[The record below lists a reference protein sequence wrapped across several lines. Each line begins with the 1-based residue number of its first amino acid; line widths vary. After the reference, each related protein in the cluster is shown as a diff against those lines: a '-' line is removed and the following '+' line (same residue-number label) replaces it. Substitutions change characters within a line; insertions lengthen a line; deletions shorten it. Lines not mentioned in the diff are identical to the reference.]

1 MAAPV
6 RPPAWPQVASSA
18 QASVQAAGIRPGRND
33 ARLAAQKA
41 FFEAALAG
49 KAPAAAAHA
58 EPDRVAPAATPLQAT
73 RAAAATEARAADR
86 LPPPGSIVN
95 ILV

>member
-6 RPPAWPQVASSA
+6 RPSVWPPAPSNIQ
-18 QASVQAAGIRPGRND
+18 PGRND
-33 ARLAAQKA
+33 ARVAAQKA

-49 KAPAAAAHA
+49 KPAPPPETEAGGPPRATAAQAVRSVAA
-58 EPDRVAPAATPLQAT
+58 V
-73 RAAAATEARAADR
+73 EARATDR
-86 LPPPGSIVN
+86 IPPPGSIVN

>member
-6 RPPAWPQVASSA
+6 RPPVWPPAPSD
-18 QASVQAAGIRPGRND
+18 IRPGRND
-33 ARLAAQKA
+33 VRAAAQKA

-49 KAPAAAAHA
+49 APKPQPSAAQTAASSA
-58 EPDRVAPAATPLQAT
+58 NAQPTASPTQAIRTATAVE
-73 RAAAATEARAADR
+73 AAATDR

>member
-1 MAAPV
+1 MASAPIRPQV
-6 RPPAWPQVASSA
+6 WPPAQTNI
-18 QASVQAAGIRPGRND
+18 QPGRND

-49 KAPAAAAHA
+49 APKPAASAAA
-58 EPDRVAPAATPLQAT
+58 QTASADRDTPRASPAQAVRSVAAT
-73 RAAAATEARAADR
+73 AASTADR

>member
-1 MAAPV
+1 MAAPI
-6 RPPAWPQVASSA
+6 RPPVWPPA
-18 QASVQAAGIRPGRND
+18 QTDLKPGRND
-33 ARLAAQKA
+33 ARMSAQKA

-49 KAPAAAAHA
+49 KPNPAISAASSSAQPAAPSASPAQAAGSI
-58 EPDRVAPAATPLQAT
+58 AATQ
-73 RAAAATEARAADR
+73 ARAADR

>member
-6 RPPAWPQVASSA
+6 RPSVWPPAPSNIQ
-18 QASVQAAGIRPGRND
+18 PGRND
-33 ARLAAQKA
+33 ARATAQKA

-49 KAPAAAAHA
+49 KPAPPPETEVGGPPRATAA
-58 EPDRVAPAATPLQAT
+58 QAV
-73 RAAAATEARAADR
+73 RSASAVEARATDR
-86 LPPPGSIVN
+86 IPPPGSIVD

>member
-1 MAAPV
+1 MAVPV
-6 RPPAWPQVASSA
+6 RPPVWPQA
-18 QASVQAAGIRPGRND
+18 QALVPTSVQAAGVRPGRND

-49 KAPAAAAHA
+49 KPAAAA
-58 EPDRVAPAATPLQAT
+58 EPEPASASPAAAPFQAA
-73 RAAAATEARAADR
+73 RSAAAAEARAADR

>member
-6 RPPAWPQVASSA
+6 RPPVWPPAPSNIQ
-18 QASVQAAGIRPGRND
+18 PGRND
-33 ARLAAQKA
+33 VRATAQKA

-49 KAPAAAAHA
+49 QPRPVTAAATRDDG
-58 EPDRVAPAATPLQAT
+58 PPRTTAAQAV
-73 RAAAATEARAADR
+73 RSVAATEARATDR
-86 LPPPGSIVN
+86 LPPPGSLVN

>member
-1 MAAPV
+1 MAAPI
-6 RPPAWPQVASSA
+6 RPPVWPPAPSD
-18 QASVQAAGIRPGRND
+18 IKPGRND
-33 ARLAAQKA
+33 VRAAAQKA

-49 KAPAAAAHA
+49 KPNPTMTSAVRDDGPPRTTAA
-58 EPDRVAPAATPLQAT
+58 QAV
-73 RAAAATEARAADR
+73 RSVAATEARATDR

>member
-1 MAAPV
+1 MAAAPI
-6 RPPAWPQVASSA
+6 RPPVWPPAPSD
-18 QASVQAAGIRPGRND
+18 IKPGRND
-33 ARLAAQKA
+33 ARVAAQKA

-49 KAPAAAAHA
+49 RPAPRPAVQAEPAPATPTATPAQAIRSAAA
-58 EPDRVAPAATPLQAT
+58 V
-73 RAAAATEARAADR
+73 EARAMDK

>member
-1 MAAPV
+1 MAAPI
-6 RPPAWPQVASSA
+6 RPPVWPPAPSNIQ
-18 QASVQAAGIRPGRND
+18 PGRND
-33 ARLAAQKA
+33 VRVAAQKA

-49 KAPAAAAHA
+49 KPNLTIAQAARDDAAPRASATQAVRSVA
-58 EPDRVAPAATPLQAT
+58 E
-73 RAAAATEARAADR
+73 TEARAADR

>member
-6 RPPAWPQVASSA
+6 RPPVWPPAPQV
-18 QASVQAAGIRPGRND
+18 QPGRND

-49 KAPAAAAHA
+49 QPKPAASAQ
-58 EPDRVAPAATPLQAT
+58 PDPAPT
-73 RAAAATEARAADR
+73 RAASPAQAVRSVAATEARAADR

>member
-1 MAAPV
+1 MAAPI
-6 RPPAWPQVASSA
+6 RPPVWPPA
-18 QASVQAAGIRPGRND
+18 QTDLKPGRND
-33 ARLAAQKA
+33 ARMAAQKA

-49 KAPAAAAHA
+49 QPTPAASAAASVPAAAPSASPA
-58 EPDRVAPAATPLQAT
+58 QAAPAFSV
-73 RAAAATEARAADR
+73 TESRAADR

>member
-6 RPPAWPQVASSA
+6 RPPVWPPAPSNIQ
-18 QASVQAAGIRPGRND
+18 PGRND
-33 ARLAAQKA
+33 VRATAQKA

-49 KAPAAAAHA
+49 KPKPSMAASTVDDGPPRTTAA
-58 EPDRVAPAATPLQAT
+58 QAVRT
-73 RAAAATEARAADR
+73 VIATEARAADR
-86 LPPPGSIVN
+86 LPPPGSLVN

>member
-1 MAAPV
+1 MALPV
-6 RPPAWPQVASSA
+6 RPQVWPPAPGNIQ
-18 QASVQAAGIRPGRND
+18 PGRND
-33 ARLAAQKA
+33 VRATAQKA

-49 KAPAAAAHA
+49 KSNPTMAQAAQGDSGPKVTAAQAVRSVAAA
-58 EPDRVAPAATPLQAT
+58 
-73 RAAAATEARAADR
+73 EARATDR